1 MQTRNSLILRIWLVR
16 CTTNKLYINA
26 KVSGLLPITIQ
37 PFDHIRW
44 LQENFFNNLEQDWN
58 KLASFRSIKTFTLE
72 TTLLKMKNFG
82 LQKWW
87 IWCGAYYCPLRHT
100 ACTYELLF
108 ERSPRDLSFNKKSD
122 GPNYQKRMRG
132 NNKLLLVD
140 NCCTKLRHIFVT
152 P

>member
-1 MQTRNSLILRIWLVR
+1 MGQKMQTRNSLILRIWLVR

-26 KVSGLLPITIQ
+26 KVSGLFPITIQ

-44 LQENFFNNLEQDWN
+44 LQRTSSTLLRFEQVSN
-58 KLASFRSIKTFTLE
+58 KQASFWSINFNLSTNFNFYFGNSLF
-72 TTLLKMKNFG
+72 LKLKNFG

-108 ERSPRDLSFNKKSD
+108 ERSPRDFAFNKKKVMF
-122 GPNYQKRMRG
+122 QIIKRG
-132 NNKLLLVD
+132 CGAIID
-140 NCCTKLRHIFVT
+140 S
-152 P
+152 

>member
-1 MQTRNSLILRIWLVR
+1 MGQKMQTRNSLILRIWLVR

-44 LQENFFNNLEQDWN
+44 LQRTSSTLLRFEQVSN
-58 KLASFRSIKTFTLE
+58 KQASFWSINFNLSTNFNFYFGNSLF
-72 TTLLKMKNFG
+72 LKLKNFG

-108 ERSPRDLSFNKKSD
+108 ERSPRDFAFNKKKWCS
-122 GPNYQKRMRG
+122 
-132 NNKLLLVD
+132 KLSKED
-140 NCCTKLRHIFVT
+140 AGQ
-152 P
+152 